1 MNKLYTELQEILEVD
16 EIDPSQVLLDFE
28 AWDSLAALSLVASV
42 RSNFGVTLTGEDLRR
57 AVTVGDLETLVLSRR
72 SPENAN

>member
-1 MNKLYTELQEILEVD
+1 MNKLYVELQEILEVE
-16 EIDPSQVLLDFE
+16 EIDPSQVLADFE

-57 AVTVGDLETLVLSRR
+57 AATVGDLEKLVLSRY
-72 SPENAN
+72 SPENAI

>member
-1 MNKLYTELQEILEVD
+1 MNKLYMELQEILEVD
-16 EIDPSQVLLDFE
+16 EIDPSQVLLEFE

-57 AVTVGDLETLVLSRR
+57 AVTVGDLEKLVLSRH
-72 SPENAN
+72 SADNAG